1 MPQVTEIVAKGQA
14 IVRDMTEAELAE
26 YAELQG
32 RPVPAAPAES
42 PEDRLTRLLAEAKRV
57 QAEITETLAA
67 LAVANEGAGS

>member
-42 PEDRLTRLLAEAKRV
+42 PEAKRV